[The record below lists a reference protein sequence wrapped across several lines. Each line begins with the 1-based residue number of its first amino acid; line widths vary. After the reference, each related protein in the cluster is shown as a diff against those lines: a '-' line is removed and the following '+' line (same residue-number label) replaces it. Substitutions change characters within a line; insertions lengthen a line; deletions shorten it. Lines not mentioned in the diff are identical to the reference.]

1 MGHPLSSP
9 AHARHA
15 LLYMW
20 RIRKFEE
27 AVEDLFGRG
36 MMHGTMHLSIG
47 QEASSVG
54 IIKQL
59 RQDDWMTST
68 YRNHSHGV
76 ARGLDLYKM
85 VAELL
90 GKSTGYCKG
99 LGGSMHIADQDIN
112 FIGSMGIVAGGIPIA
127 TGAAWGSKMKG
138 TDQIA
143 LCFFGEGAIHQ
154 GAFHEGLEFAIKFEA
169 PVLFVCENNLYAES
183 TSSKYH
189 LLHESTIGYV
199 EPFGIKAIKVDGNDF
214 EAVEEAAKECVS
226 WIRKNKKPAFIES
239 MTYKLS
245 GQYEGDTET
254 YKSAEE
260 IEYWKSRDPLKRYKA
275 RILEVDPSVESQ
287 FTLFENE
294 NRKKITD
301 AFSRAAKD
309 PFPTIDDMH
318 DAVYFEEGASA

>member
-1 MGHPLSSP
+1 MSVNEMLKNWKLMSLI
-9 AHARHA
+9 REFD
-15 LLYMW
+15 LYV
-20 RIRKFEE
+20 KEF
-27 AVEDLFGRG
+27 AKTADSVGYL
-36 MMHGTMHLSIG
+36 HTSIG
-47 QEASSVG
+47 QEASSVA

-59 RQDDWMTST
+59 HDGDWMTST

-90 GKSTGYCKG
+90 GRQTGYCKG

-127 TGAAWGSKMKG
+127 TGAAWGSKMLGK
-138 TDQIA
+138 DQVA

-199 EPFGIKAIKVDGNDF
+199 EPFDIKAIKVDGNDF
-214 EAVEEAAKECVS
+214 EAVEAAAKECFD
-226 WIRKNKKPAFIES
+226 WIRTKKRPAFIES

-245 GQYEGDTET
+245 GQYEGDAET
-254 YKSAEE
+254 YKSVEE
-260 IEYWKSRDPLKRYKA
+260 VAYWKSRDPLLSYKA
-275 RILEVDPSVESQ
+275 KILEIDPTVESQ
-287 FTLFENE
+287 FSTYESENHDLVVEAFE
-294 NRKKITD
+294 
-301 AFSRAAKD
+301 RASKD
-309 PFPTIDDMH
+309 PFPTIEEMYQ
-318 DAVYFEEGASA
+318 AVYLEEEAQV

>member
-1 MGHPLSSP
+1 MSVKEMLDNWKLMSLI
-9 AHARHA
+9 REFD
-15 LLYMW
+15 LYV
-20 RIRKFEE
+20 KEFAKGDD
-27 AVEDLFGRG
+27 AVGYL
-36 MMHGTMHLSIG
+36 HTSIG

-59 RQDDWMTST
+59 SSDDWMTST

-76 ARGLDLYKM
+76 ARGLDIYKM

-90 GKSTGYCKG
+90 GKRTGYCKG
-99 LGGSMHIADQDIN
+99 LGGSMHIADQKIN

-138 TDQIA
+138 TDQVA
-143 LCFFGEGAIHQ
+143 LCFFGEGAVHQ

-199 EPFGIKAIKVDGNDF
+199 DHFDIKAIKVDGNDF
-214 EAVEEAAKECVS
+214 EAVEAAAKECFDYM
-226 WIRKNKKPAFIES
+226 RKNKKPAFIES

-260 IEYWKSRDPLKRYKA
+260 VAYWKSQDPLISYKK
-275 RILEVDPSVESQ
+275 RILETDPSVEAQ
-287 FTLFENE
+287 FEAFEKE
-294 NRKKITD
+294 NKQHIID
-301 AFSRAAKD
+301 AFERAAKD

-318 DAVYFEEGASA
+318 DAVYLEEGARA

>member
-1 MGHPLSSP
+1 MSVKPMLDNWKMMSLI
-9 AHARHA
+9 REFD
-15 LLYMW
+15 LYV
-20 RIRKFEE
+20 KEFAKGDD
-27 AVEDLFGRG
+27 AVGYL
-36 MMHGTMHLSIG
+36 HTSIG
-47 QEASSVG
+47 QEASSVA

-59 RQDDWMTST
+59 KDDDWMTST

-76 ARGLDLYKM
+76 ARGLEIYKM

-199 EPFGIKAIKVDGNDF
+199 DHFDIKAIKVDGNDF
-214 EAVEEAAKECVS
+214 EAVEAVAKECVDY
-226 WIRKNKKPAFIES
+226 IRKYKKPAFIES

-260 IEYWKSRDPLKRYKA
+260 IAFWKTRDPLKLYKE
-275 RILEVDPSVESQ
+275 RILEIDSSVEAEFSKYEE
-287 FTLFENE
+287 ENKQHVIE
-294 NRKKITD
+294 

-309 PFPTIDDMH
+309 PFPTIDDMYT
-318 DAVYFEEGASA
+318 AVYLEEGARS

>member
-1 MGHPLSSP
+1 MSVKPMLDNWKMMSLI
-9 AHARHA
+9 REFD
-15 LLYMW
+15 LYV
-20 RIRKFEE
+20 KEFAKGDD
-27 AVEDLFGRG
+27 AVGYL
-36 MMHGTMHLSIG
+36 HTSIG
-47 QEASSVG
+47 QEASSVA

-59 RQDDWMTST
+59 KDDDWMTST

-76 ARGLDLYKM
+76 ARGLEIYKM

-199 EPFGIKAIKVDGNDF
+199 DHFDIKAIKVDGNDF
-214 EAVEEAAKECVS
+214 EAVEAAAKECVDY
-226 WIRKNKKPAFIES
+226 IRKYKKPAFIES

-260 IEYWKSRDPLKRYKA
+260 IAFWKNRDPLKLYKE
-275 RILEVDPSVESQ
+275 RILEIDSSVEAEFSKYEE
-287 FTLFENE
+287 EN
-294 NRKKITD
+294 KQHVID

-309 PFPTIDDMH
+309 PFPTINDMYT
-318 DAVYFEEGASA
+318 AVYLEEGARS

>member
-1 MGHPLSSP
+1 
-9 AHARHA
+9 
-15 LLYMW
+15 
-20 RIRKFEE
+20 
-27 AVEDLFGRG
+27 
-36 MMHGTMHLSIG
+36 
-47 QEASSVG
+47 
-54 IIKQL
+54 
-59 RQDDWMTST
+59 
-68 YRNHSHGV
+68 
-76 ARGLDLYKM
+76 M

-90 GKSTGYCKG
+90 GKRTGYCKG
-99 LGGSMHIADQDIN
+99 LGGSMHIADQNIN

-138 TDQIA
+138 TDQVA
-143 LCFFGEGAIHQ
+143 LCFFGEGAVHQ

-199 EPFGIKAIKVDGNDF
+199 DHFDIKAIKVDGNDF
-214 EAVEEAAKECVS
+214 EAVEAAAKECFDYM
-226 WIRKNKKPAFIES
+226 RKNKKPAFIES

-260 IEYWKSRDPLKRYKA
+260 VAYWKSQDPLLSYKK
-275 RILEVDPSVESQ
+275 RILETDPSVEAQ
-287 FTLFENE
+287 FEIFTKEN
-294 NRKKITD
+294 KQHIID
-301 AFSRAAKD
+301 AFERAAKD

-318 DAVYFEEGASA
+318 DAVYLEEGARA